1 MNKTFSTCLLSVAM
15 LVPLAASAAQPLV
28 RFDGGIGSQPLRA
41 GALVNDVL
49 GVAPGGIPWVISRL
63 SADVSIDGSIRV
75 DGRGLVLAG
84 GANIGRP
91 AGQSVRARLFCGGSP
106 AGDSEL
112 VPLDPQGD
120 FRITGVLSQTPPGV
134 CANAIL
140 LIVNANGSWFA
151 AGIPKE

>member
-1 MNKTFSTCLLSVAM
+1 MYKTLSTCLLSVAM
-15 LVPLAASAAQPLV
+15 LAPLAASAAQPLV

-49 GVAPGGIPWVISRL
+49 GVPPGGIPWVISRL
-63 SADVSIDGSIRV
+63 HADVGIDGSISV
-75 DGRGLVLAG
+75 DGRGLLLAG

-91 AGQSVRARLFCGGSP
+91 AGQSVRARLFCGGAP

-120 FRITGVLSQTPPGV
+120 FRISGVLNQTPPAV
-134 CANAIL
+134 CANPIL
-140 LIVNANGSWFA
+140 LIVNANGAWFA
-151 AGIPKE
+151 AGIQKL